1 MSSLDHPYFV
11 VRSKMGLKLLM
22 EILLDGFGS
31 NQAFPISFLYRTWAG
46 NKSGQVLTPQAC
58 LVQAELYSYH
68 G

>member
-31 NQAFPISFLYRTWAG
+31 NQAFPISFLYRPWAG
-46 NKSGQVLTPQAC
+46 NKSGQVMVPKA
-58 LVQAELYSYH
+58 
-68 G
+68 